1 MHSTM
6 LDLIDRFI
14 MHLATERG
22 LSVNYQILVRRVLET
37 FAGWSER
44 VKSNTLVTNVVT
56 DHISDFLADRKRE
69 GLSPATIRQD
79 LVALKIFFRWLAAR
93 RHREGDPAEP
103 ILPPRLEQ
111 HLPDTLNEIDV
122 RRLLESTNG
131 TEPLDLRDRAIL
143 ELFYAS
149 GIRLTELVESRLE
162 NLSLDEG
169 WIRITG
175 KGSKTRLA
183 PVGKAALA
191 AIQRYLDHGRVK
203 LVKPKSGSWVF
214 LSKQG
219 GRLTRNRIFQ
229 IVRERAALAGLDPQ
243 RIHPHLLRHS
253 FATHLLSHGADLRV
267 IQEMLGHA
275 DIATTQ
281 IYTHVDDRRLKEVHR
296 KFHPRG

>member
-1 MHSTM
+1 M
-6 LDLIDRFI
+6 LEAIDQFI

-22 LSVNYQILVRRVLET
+22 LSVNYQLLVRRVLET
-37 FAGWSER
+37 FAGWSGR
-44 VKSNTLVTNVVT
+44 VREKSAVAQVIT
-56 DHISDFLADRKRE
+56 SDLTEFLANRKRD

-79 LVALKIFFRWLAAR
+79 LVALKIFFRWLAVR
-93 RHREGDPAEP
+93 RLREGDPAEP
-103 ILPPRLEQ
+103 ILPPRMEQ
-111 HLPDTLNEIDV
+111 HLPDTMNESDV
-122 RRLLESTNG
+122 QQLLESVRG

-149 GIRLTELVESRLE
+149 GVRLTELVESRLE
-162 NLSLDEG
+162 NLSIEEG

-191 AIQRYLDHGRVK
+191 AIQRYLDGGRVK
-203 LVKPKSGSWVF
+203 LVKPKSGSWIF

-229 IVRERAALAGLDPQ
+229 IVQERAALAGLDPK
-243 RIHPHLLRHS
+243 RVHPHLLRHS
-253 FATHLLSHGADLRV
+253 FATHLLSNGADLRV

>member
-1 MHSTM
+1 M
-6 LDLIDRFI
+6 LDAIDTFI

-22 LSVNYQILVRRVLET
+22 LSVNYQLLVRRVLET
-37 FAGWSER
+37 FAGWAGR
-44 VKSNTLVTNVVT
+44 VRAKTGVEQIITSDLT
-56 DHISDFLADRKRE
+56 DFLADRKRD

-79 LVALKIFFRWLAAR
+79 LVALKIFFRWLAVR
-93 RHREGDPAEP
+93 RFREGDPAEP
-103 ILPPRLEQ
+103 ILPPRMEQ
-111 HLPDTLNEIDV
+111 HLPQTMNESDV
-122 RRLLESTNG
+122 QQLLESVRG
-131 TEPLDLRDRAIL
+131 IQPLDLRDRAIL

-162 NLSLDEG
+162 NLSIEEG

-183 PVGKAALA
+183 PVGKAALT
-191 AIQRYLDHGRVK
+191 AIQRYLDGGRVK
-203 LVKPKSGSWVF
+203 LVKPKSGSWIF
-214 LSKQG
+214 LSQQG
-219 GRLTRNRIFQ
+219 GCLTRARIFQ
-229 IVRERAALAGLDPQ
+229 IVKERAALAGLDPK

-253 FATHLLSHGADLRV
+253 FATHLLSNGADLRV

-281 IYTHVDDRRLKEVHR
+281 VYTHVDDRRLKEVHR

>member
-1 MHSTM
+1 M
-6 LDLIDRFI
+6 LDTIDQFI

-37 FAGWSER
+37 FAGWVAR
-44 VKSNTLVTNVVT
+44 VREKAEVGQIVTSDLT
-56 DHISDFLADRKRE
+56 DFLMDRKRE
-69 GLSPATIRQD
+69 GLAPATLRQD
-79 LVALKIFFRWLAAR
+79 LVALKIFFRWLVVR
-93 RHREGDPAEP
+93 RFREGDPAEP
-103 ILPPRLEQ
+103 ILPPRMEQ
-111 HLPDTLNEIDV
+111 HLPETMNETEV
-122 RRLLESTNG
+122 RQLIESVTG

-149 GIRLTELVESRLE
+149 GLRLTELVESKLE
-162 NLSLDEG
+162 NLSLEEG

-183 PVGKAALA
+183 PVGTAALA
-191 AIQRYLDHGRVK
+191 AIRRYLDQGRVK
-203 LVKPKSGSWVF
+203 LVKPKSGSWIF
-214 LSKQG
+214 LSNQG
-219 GRLTRNRIFQ
+219 ARLTRNRIFQ
-229 IVRERAALAGLDPQ
+229 IVRERAALAGLDPK
-243 RIHPHLLRHS
+243 RVHPHLLRHS

-281 IYTHVDDRRLKEVHR
+281 IYTHVNDRQLKAVHR

>member
-1 MHSTM
+1 M
-6 LDLIDRFI
+6 LDAIDTFI

-22 LSVNYQILVRRVLET
+22 LSVNYQLLVRRVLET
-37 FAGWSER
+37 FAGWAGR
-44 VKSNTLVTNVVT
+44 VREKTGVEQVITSDLT
-56 DHISDFLADRKRE
+56 DFLADRKRD

-79 LVALKIFFRWLAAR
+79 LVALKIFFRWLAVR
-93 RHREGDPAEP
+93 RFREGDPAEP
-103 ILPPRLEQ
+103 ILPPRMEQ
-111 HLPDTLNEIDV
+111 HLPQTMNESDV
-122 RRLLESTNG
+122 QQLLESVRG
-131 TEPLDLRDRAIL
+131 IQPLDLRDRAIL

-162 NLSLDEG
+162 NLSIEEG

-183 PVGKAALA
+183 PVGKAALTS
-191 AIQRYLDHGRVK
+191 IQRYLDGGRVK
-203 LVKPKSGSWVF
+203 LVKPKSGSWIF
-214 LSKQG
+214 LSQQG
-219 GRLTRNRIFQ
+219 ECLTRARIFQ
-229 IVRERAALAGLDPQ
+229 IVKERAALAGLDPK

-253 FATHLLSHGADLRV
+253 FATHLLSNGADLRV

-281 IYTHVDDRRLKEVHR
+281 VYTHVDDRRLKEVHR